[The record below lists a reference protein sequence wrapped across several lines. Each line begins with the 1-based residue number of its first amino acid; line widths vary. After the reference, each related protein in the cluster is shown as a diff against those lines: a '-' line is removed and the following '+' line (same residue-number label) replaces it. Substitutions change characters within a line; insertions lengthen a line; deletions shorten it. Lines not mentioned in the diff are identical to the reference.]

1 MITPGFSPLLR
12 VAVAGDWGLGENHN
26 GTKLLIMG
34 IYQGAFLAFQEPEFH
49 VVTNLRDFLRPADVS
64 LIIYTN
70 CHFRTSEV
78 IFHYF
83 QDFQVYIIEQ

>member
-1 MITPGFSPLLR
+1 
-12 VAVAGDWGLGENHN
+12 
-26 GTKLLIMG
+26 MG

-49 VVTNLRDFLRPADVS
+49 VVTNLRNLRPADVS